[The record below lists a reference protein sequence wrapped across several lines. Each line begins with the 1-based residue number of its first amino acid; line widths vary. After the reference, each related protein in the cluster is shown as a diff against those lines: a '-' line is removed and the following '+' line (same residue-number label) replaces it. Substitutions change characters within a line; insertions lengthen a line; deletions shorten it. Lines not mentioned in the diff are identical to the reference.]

1 MQARAP
7 AYHNNSQDLID
18 YRKYILDNGLTLLTH
33 EAWDTPL
40 ASTCLLYGVGSRNEE
55 PTRTGFAHLFEHLM
69 FGGTRAVPDFDGV
82 VNGVGGE
89 SNAFTNCD
97 YTCYYMTVPS
107 EALETALALEADRM
121 MGLELTQKALEV
133 QQRVVTEEYHQRY
146 MNQPYG
152 DVWLLLR
159 PLCYGKDH
167 PYGWPTIG
175 ADIRHVSEATLDDV
189 RAFHAKYYRPDN
201 AILAVAAPMK
211 HEELA
216 ARVSASFCSEIGIAG
231 ESPAYQW
238 CCLDRLGS
246 HSTEFGSADG
256 TSANH
261 RRLEPRMLRV
271 KRPVPATKVFLAYN
285 IGAYTDPM
293 YRAYDL
299 ITDILGNGPSSRMY
313 RQLVV
318 ESGMMSEADAYLSGD
333 MGPGLLVLSGT
344 LAKGV
349 TPEEGVEALREFG
362 TQMSKLSVSELEK
375 VQNKYE
381 NTFVFSQYRA
391 ADRAY
396 GLCHY
401 TWLGDTSLVN
411 REPELYRRV
420 TVGDIAAAATKV
432 FQPQNENILIYE
444 AERDN
449 S

>member
-189 RAFHAKYYRPDN
+189 RAFHAKY
-201 AILAVAAPMK
+201 ATSTITFAAEMCG
-211 HEELA
+211 HLT
-216 ARVSASFCSEIGIAG
+216 G
-231 ESPAYQW
+231 
-238 CCLDRLGS
+238 
-246 HSTEFGSADG
+246 
-256 TSANH
+256 
-261 RRLEPRMLRV
+261 M
-271 KRPVPATKVFLAYN
+271 
-285 IGAYTDPM
+285 
-293 YRAYDL
+293 
-299 ITDILGNGPSSRMY
+299 PS
-313 RQLVV
+313 Q
-318 ESGMMSEADAYLSGD
+318 
-333 MGPGLLVLSGT
+333 
-344 LAKGV
+344 
-349 TPEEGVEALREFG
+349 
-362 TQMSKLSVSELEK
+362 
-375 VQNKYE
+375 
-381 NTFVFSQYRA
+381 
-391 ADRAY
+391 
-396 GLCHY
+396 
-401 TWLGDTSLVN
+401 
-411 REPELYRRV
+411 
-420 TVGDIAAAATKV
+420 
-432 FQPQNENILIYE
+432 
-444 AERDN
+444 
-449 S
+449 